1 MKDRNFVKEI
11 EKLRTAVLGY
21 DREEVVLY
29 IRELVE
35 YYGQKNEEAV
45 RELYLEKMQLAAEN
59 AGLRAQIPTQ
69 EKLYAEAEGKAEEI
83 LGGAKETAATIL
95 DHAGTEKE
103 RMLKE
108 AGEAEKRIL
117 AEADRKAG
125 ETLAEADRKAG
136 ETLAEAD
143 RKAGETLTEAE
154 RKAGEILAEAGRQ
167 AEEILAEA
175 GRQMDVILTKTRE
188 KVEKQQAS
196 VPQPSGSLEKR
207 PGLHLCRVSAGGRH
221 TGSAWKAA
229 ETGTDTGR
237 RTGRDRSPGT
247 AMNGGEQYS
256 LDMAL
261 LKVREEKRKRK
272 MRSERAVILFV
283 VWILVFRV
291 CGIMRVDGNSMRPAC
306 HPGDIVFF
314 LRILPD
320 GVDYGDA
327 VILKDA
333 SGEYLIKRIAGL
345 PGDVME
351 VDREG
356 HLTRNGA
363 KVQETD
369 VIFGLS
375 ETGDSVDYP
384 YTVPEGSYFF
394 LGDNRPVSL
403 DSRMLGAAGREE
415 IKGKVIWAA
424 GAGRWNKKTGKR

>member
-136 ETLAEAD
+136 ETL
-143 RKAGETLTEAE
+143 TEAE

-188 KVEKQQAS
+188 KVEKQQALYHQYRS
-196 VPQPSGSLEKR
+196 RLEALKKGLDCIFAGCPPEGDTRDLHGKPQR
-207 PGLHLCRVSAGGRH
+207 PGQIQADGLE
-221 TGSAWKAA
+221 
-229 ETGTDTGR
+229 ETGLR
-237 RTGRDRSPGT
+237 
-247 AMNGGEQYS
+247 EQ
-256 LDMAL
+256 
-261 LKVREEKRKRK
+261 
-272 MRSERAVILFV
+272 
-283 VWILVFRV
+283 
-291 CGIMRVDGNSMRPAC
+291 P
-306 HPGDIVFF
+306 
-314 LRILPD
+314 
-320 GVDYGDA
+320 
-327 VILKDA
+327 
-333 SGEYLIKRIAGL
+333 
-345 PGDVME
+345 
-351 VDREG
+351 
-356 HLTRNGA
+356 
-363 KVQETD
+363 
-369 VIFGLS
+369 
-375 ETGDSVDYP
+375 
-384 YTVPEGSYFF
+384 
-394 LGDNRPVSL
+394 
-403 DSRMLGAAGREE
+403 
-415 IKGKVIWAA
+415 
-424 GAGRWNKKTGKR
+424 

>member
-117 AEADRKAG
+117 AEADQKAV
-125 ETLAEADRKAG
+125 ETITEADQ
-136 ETLAEAD
+136 
-143 RKAGETLTEAE
+143 KAGETLTEAE

-188 KVEKQQAS
+188 KVEKEQALYHQYRS
-196 VPQPSGSLEKR
+196 RLEALKKGLDCIFAGCPPEEDTRDLHGKPQR
-207 PGLHLCRVSAGGRH
+207 PGQIQADGLE
-221 TGSAWKAA
+221 
-229 ETGTDTGR
+229 ETGLR
-237 RTGRDRSPGT
+237 
-247 AMNGGEQYS
+247 EQ
-256 LDMAL
+256 
-261 LKVREEKRKRK
+261 
-272 MRSERAVILFV
+272 
-283 VWILVFRV
+283 
-291 CGIMRVDGNSMRPAC
+291 P
-306 HPGDIVFF
+306 
-314 LRILPD
+314 
-320 GVDYGDA
+320 
-327 VILKDA
+327 
-333 SGEYLIKRIAGL
+333 
-345 PGDVME
+345 
-351 VDREG
+351 
-356 HLTRNGA
+356 
-363 KVQETD
+363 
-369 VIFGLS
+369 
-375 ETGDSVDYP
+375 
-384 YTVPEGSYFF
+384 
-394 LGDNRPVSL
+394 
-403 DSRMLGAAGREE
+403 
-415 IKGKVIWAA
+415 
-424 GAGRWNKKTGKR
+424 

>member
-136 ETLAEAD
+136 ETL
-143 RKAGETLTEAE
+143 TEAE

-188 KVEKQQAS
+188 KVEKQQALYHQYRS
-196 VPQPSGSLEKR
+196 RLEALKNGLDCIFAGCPPEEDTRDLHGKPQR
-207 PGLHLCRVSAGGRH
+207 PGQIQADGPE
-221 TGSAWKAA
+221 
-229 ETGTDTGR
+229 ETGLR
-237 RTGRDRSPGT
+237 
-247 AMNGGEQYS
+247 EQ
-256 LDMAL
+256 
-261 LKVREEKRKRK
+261 
-272 MRSERAVILFV
+272 
-283 VWILVFRV
+283 
-291 CGIMRVDGNSMRPAC
+291 P
-306 HPGDIVFF
+306 
-314 LRILPD
+314 
-320 GVDYGDA
+320 
-327 VILKDA
+327 
-333 SGEYLIKRIAGL
+333 
-345 PGDVME
+345 
-351 VDREG
+351 
-356 HLTRNGA
+356 
-363 KVQETD
+363 
-369 VIFGLS
+369 
-375 ETGDSVDYP
+375 
-384 YTVPEGSYFF
+384 
-394 LGDNRPVSL
+394 
-403 DSRMLGAAGREE
+403 
-415 IKGKVIWAA
+415 
-424 GAGRWNKKTGKR
+424 

>member
-117 AEADRKAG
+117 AEADQKAV
-125 ETLAEADRKAG
+125 ETIAEADQ
-136 ETLAEAD
+136 
-143 RKAGETLTEAE
+143 KAGETLTEAE

-188 KVEKQQAS
+188 KVEKQQALYHQYRNRLES
-196 VPQPSGSLEKR
+196 LKKGLDCIFSECPPEEDTRDPQGKPQR
-207 PGLHLCRVSAGGRH
+207 PGQIQADG
-221 TGSAWKAA
+221 
-229 ETGTDTGR
+229 
-237 RTGRDRSPGT
+237 P
-247 AMNGGEQYS
+247 
-256 LDMAL
+256 
-261 LKVREEKRKRK
+261 EE
-272 MRSERAVILFV
+272 
-283 VWILVFRV
+283 
-291 CGIMRVDGNSMRPAC
+291 
-306 HPGDIVFF
+306 
-314 LRILPD
+314 
-320 GVDYGDA
+320 
-327 VILKDA
+327 
-333 SGEYLIKRIAGL
+333 AGL
-345 PGDVME
+345 
-351 VDREG
+351 RE
-356 HLTRNGA
+356 
-363 KVQETD
+363 Q
-369 VIFGLS
+369 
-375 ETGDSVDYP
+375 P
-384 YTVPEGSYFF
+384 
-394 LGDNRPVSL
+394 
-403 DSRMLGAAGREE
+403 
-415 IKGKVIWAA
+415 
-424 GAGRWNKKTGKR
+424 

>member
-136 ETLAEAD
+136 ETL
-143 RKAGETLTEAE
+143 TEAE
-154 RKAGEILAEAGRQ
+154 RKAGEILAEVGRQ

-188 KVEKQQAS
+188 KVEKQQALYHQYRS
-196 VPQPSGSLEKR
+196 RLEALKKGLDCIFAGCPPEEDTRDLHGKPQR
-207 PGLHLCRVSAGGRH
+207 PGQIQADGLE
-221 TGSAWKAA
+221 
-229 ETGTDTGR
+229 ETGLR
-237 RTGRDRSPGT
+237 
-247 AMNGGEQYS
+247 EQ
-256 LDMAL
+256 
-261 LKVREEKRKRK
+261 
-272 MRSERAVILFV
+272 
-283 VWILVFRV
+283 
-291 CGIMRVDGNSMRPAC
+291 P
-306 HPGDIVFF
+306 
-314 LRILPD
+314 
-320 GVDYGDA
+320 
-327 VILKDA
+327 
-333 SGEYLIKRIAGL
+333 
-345 PGDVME
+345 
-351 VDREG
+351 
-356 HLTRNGA
+356 
-363 KVQETD
+363 
-369 VIFGLS
+369 
-375 ETGDSVDYP
+375 
-384 YTVPEGSYFF
+384 
-394 LGDNRPVSL
+394 
-403 DSRMLGAAGREE
+403 
-415 IKGKVIWAA
+415 
-424 GAGRWNKKTGKR
+424 

>member
-117 AEADRKAG
+117 AEADQKAV
-125 ETLAEADRKAG
+125 ETLTEADQ
-136 ETLAEAD
+136 
-143 RKAGETLTEAE
+143 KAGETLTEAE

-188 KVEKQQAS
+188 KVEKEQALYHQYRS
-196 VPQPSGSLEKR
+196 RLESLKKGLDCIFSECPPEEDTRDPQGKPQR
-207 PGLHLCRVSAGGRH
+207 PGQIQADG
-221 TGSAWKAA
+221 
-229 ETGTDTGR
+229 
-237 RTGRDRSPGT
+237 P
-247 AMNGGEQYS
+247 
-256 LDMAL
+256 
-261 LKVREEKRKRK
+261 EE
-272 MRSERAVILFV
+272 
-283 VWILVFRV
+283 
-291 CGIMRVDGNSMRPAC
+291 
-306 HPGDIVFF
+306 
-314 LRILPD
+314 
-320 GVDYGDA
+320 
-327 VILKDA
+327 
-333 SGEYLIKRIAGL
+333 AGL
-345 PGDVME
+345 
-351 VDREG
+351 RE
-356 HLTRNGA
+356 
-363 KVQETD
+363 Q
-369 VIFGLS
+369 
-375 ETGDSVDYP
+375 P
-384 YTVPEGSYFF
+384 
-394 LGDNRPVSL
+394 
-403 DSRMLGAAGREE
+403 
-415 IKGKVIWAA
+415 
-424 GAGRWNKKTGKR
+424 

>member
-117 AEADRKAG
+117 AEADQKAV
-125 ETLAEADRKAG
+125 ETITEADQ
-136 ETLAEAD
+136 
-143 RKAGETLTEAE
+143 KAGETLTEAE

-188 KVEKQQAS
+188 KVEKQQALYHQYRS
-196 VPQPSGSLEKR
+196 RLEALKNGLDCIFAGCPPEEDTRDLHGKPQR
-207 PGLHLCRVSAGGRH
+207 PGQIQADGLE
-221 TGSAWKAA
+221 
-229 ETGTDTGR
+229 ETGLR
-237 RTGRDRSPGT
+237 
-247 AMNGGEQYS
+247 EQ
-256 LDMAL
+256 
-261 LKVREEKRKRK
+261 
-272 MRSERAVILFV
+272 
-283 VWILVFRV
+283 
-291 CGIMRVDGNSMRPAC
+291 P
-306 HPGDIVFF
+306 
-314 LRILPD
+314 
-320 GVDYGDA
+320 
-327 VILKDA
+327 
-333 SGEYLIKRIAGL
+333 
-345 PGDVME
+345 
-351 VDREG
+351 
-356 HLTRNGA
+356 
-363 KVQETD
+363 
-369 VIFGLS
+369 
-375 ETGDSVDYP
+375 
-384 YTVPEGSYFF
+384 
-394 LGDNRPVSL
+394 
-403 DSRMLGAAGREE
+403 
-415 IKGKVIWAA
+415 
-424 GAGRWNKKTGKR
+424 

>member
-103 RMLKE
+103 RMLRE
-108 AGEAEKRIL
+108 AGEAEKRI
-117 AEADRKAG
+117 
-125 ETLAEADRKAG
+125 LAEADRKAG

-188 KVEKQQAS
+188 KVEKQQALYHQYRNRLEALKNGLDCIFAGCPPEEDTRDLHGK
-196 VPQPSGSLEKR
+196 PQR
-207 PGLHLCRVSAGGRH
+207 PGQIQADGPE
-221 TGSAWKAA
+221 
-229 ETGTDTGR
+229 ETGLR
-237 RTGRDRSPGT
+237 
-247 AMNGGEQYS
+247 EQ
-256 LDMAL
+256 
-261 LKVREEKRKRK
+261 
-272 MRSERAVILFV
+272 
-283 VWILVFRV
+283 
-291 CGIMRVDGNSMRPAC
+291 P
-306 HPGDIVFF
+306 
-314 LRILPD
+314 
-320 GVDYGDA
+320 
-327 VILKDA
+327 
-333 SGEYLIKRIAGL
+333 
-345 PGDVME
+345 
-351 VDREG
+351 
-356 HLTRNGA
+356 
-363 KVQETD
+363 
-369 VIFGLS
+369 
-375 ETGDSVDYP
+375 
-384 YTVPEGSYFF
+384 
-394 LGDNRPVSL
+394 
-403 DSRMLGAAGREE
+403 
-415 IKGKVIWAA
+415 
-424 GAGRWNKKTGKR
+424 

>member
-83 LGGAKETAATIL
+83 LGGAKETAAAIL

-108 AGEAEKRIL
+108 AGEAEKRI
-117 AEADRKAG
+117 
-125 ETLAEADRKAG
+125 LAEADRKAG

-188 KVEKQQAS
+188 KVEKQQALYHQYRS
-196 VPQPSGSLEKR
+196 RLEALKNGLDCIFAGCPPEEDTRDPQGQLHEPGQIQADGPEKSGLR
-207 PGLHLCRVSAGGRH
+207 
-221 TGSAWKAA
+221 
-229 ETGTDTGR
+229 
-237 RTGRDRSPGT
+237 
-247 AMNGGEQYS
+247 EQ
-256 LDMAL
+256 
-261 LKVREEKRKRK
+261 
-272 MRSERAVILFV
+272 
-283 VWILVFRV
+283 
-291 CGIMRVDGNSMRPAC
+291 P
-306 HPGDIVFF
+306 
-314 LRILPD
+314 
-320 GVDYGDA
+320 
-327 VILKDA
+327 
-333 SGEYLIKRIAGL
+333 
-345 PGDVME
+345 
-351 VDREG
+351 
-356 HLTRNGA
+356 
-363 KVQETD
+363 
-369 VIFGLS
+369 
-375 ETGDSVDYP
+375 
-384 YTVPEGSYFF
+384 
-394 LGDNRPVSL
+394 
-403 DSRMLGAAGREE
+403 
-415 IKGKVIWAA
+415 
-424 GAGRWNKKTGKR
+424 